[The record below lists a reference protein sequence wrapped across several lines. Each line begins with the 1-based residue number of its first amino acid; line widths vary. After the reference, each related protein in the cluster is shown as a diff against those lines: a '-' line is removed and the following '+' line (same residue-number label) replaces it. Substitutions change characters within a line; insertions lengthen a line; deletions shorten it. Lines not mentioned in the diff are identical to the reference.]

1 MSSWSCVSIS
11 GFSGTLDA
19 AAALAVFIQVMTR
32 YESVL
37 SR

>member
-1 MSSWSCVSIS
+1 MSNWSCVSIS

-19 AAALAVFIQVMTR
+19 AAVLAVFIQAMTR
-32 YESVL
+32 YERVL